1 VFCSV
6 ADRKEYAP
14 LQEHPSFLYFSRQ
27 NVTNA
32 NQSFFVTKPNKK
44 DKKKL
49 SKKIESFSFSFN
61 LRP

>member
-27 NVTNA
+27 NITNA
-32 NQSFFVTKPNKK
+32 NQSFFVTKPF
-44 DKKKL
+44 L
-49 SKKIESFSFSFN
+49 S
-61 LRP
+61 L